1 MKLSDKIYV
10 AGHRGMV
17 GSAVVRRLK
26 GLGYENIVV
35 RTSAELDLTN
45 QAAVNAFFEVEKP
58 DVVVMAAAKVGGI
71 HANSTYPA
79 EFIYD
84 NLVIASNTIH
94 AAYKSGVGR
103 FLFLGSSCIYP
114 KLAEQPLRED
124 CLLTGPLEETNEA
137 YAIAKIAGLKLCQH
151 YRAQYGVVFHSLMPT
166 NLYGPGDNYH
176 PENSHLLPALLRR
189 FHEAKLAG
197 AKEVAVWGSGTP
209 LRELMHAD
217 DLADSVLFALEMENP
232 PEVLNAGTGVEHS
245 ILRIAELVKEAVGFE
260 GALVFDSSKPDGT
273 PRKIMDV
280 SRLRD
285 AGWAA
290 EISLEK
296 GVAMAY
302 QNFLDEIGSGDL
314 RAK

>member
-1 MKLSDKIYV
+1 M
-10 AGHRGMV
+10 
-17 GSAVVRRLK
+17 
-26 GLGYENIVV
+26 
-35 RTSAELDLTN
+35 
-45 QAAVNAFFEVEKP
+45 
-58 DVVVMAAAKVGGI
+58 
-71 HANSTYPA
+71 
-79 EFIYD
+79 
-84 NLVIASNTIH
+84 
-94 AAYKSGVGR
+94 
-103 FLFLGSSCIYP
+103 
-114 KLAEQPLRED
+114 
-124 CLLTGPLEETNEA
+124 LTGPLEETNEA